1 MSVDGTDTDEERT
14 IIMGMTADL
23 LRVITETRVLNPH
36 LVAKCSQ
43 LDLIL
48 LNFKFHD
55 PKRFR
60 HNLRVSASTFDSL
73 LEMIETHPVFLN
85 DANVSQG
92 PVNKQLAIAMFR
104 FGHNGNAASV
114 EAVAQWAGVSAGTVV
129 NCTRRVMIAFLAL
142 HDSAIRWPSEDE
154 KEKAKQWVEEVSC
167 HAWRDGY
174 CMADGTPIVLFQK
187 PGYHGEA
194 YFDRKSNYSLNLQ
207 VRLTLFHACVST
219 AIQTACYPPKSP
231 HNRLCNRALW

>member
-1 MSVDGTDTDEERT
+1 
-14 IIMGMTADL
+14 
-23 LRVITETRVLNPH
+23 
-36 LVAKCSQ
+36 
-43 LDLIL
+43 
-48 LNFKFHD
+48 
-55 PKRFR
+55 
-60 HNLRVSASTFDSL
+60 
-73 LEMIETHPVFLN
+73 MIETHPVFLN